1 MNAYKKTIL
10 ICIGIAV
17 ISASVAQEKKIYRWV
32 DKSGKVHIS
41 DQLPPDANDQ
51 ARKEYSA
58 STGTL
63 KKEVTRKLTAE
74 EQAVA
79 DKTAEEEA
87 YAIAQAETAKRLEQS
102 MMSVA
107 TEQELQRSFDE
118 RTDLLKQTIN
128 SLKVSI
134 QSRRAIVISTLN
146 DLSDQE
152 LNGKALNADKLKAIQ
167 KDHEI
172 IDKQVAQLARLTENY
187 NSLQKELA
195 LILDRY
201 RELKGAGQN
210 TAAESPSLATDQ
222 SPEAVKQ

>member
-10 ICIGIAV
+10 VCIGIAV
-17 ISASVAQEKKIYRWV
+17 MSASVAQEKKIYRWV

-79 DKTAEEEA
+79 DKIAEEEA
-87 YAIAQAETAKRLEQS
+87 YAMAQAETAKRIEQS
-102 MMSVA
+102 MMSIA

-118 RTDLLKQTIN
+118 RTDLLKQTIL

-152 LNGKALNADKLKAIQ
+152 LNGKALNTDKMKAIQ

-195 LILDRY
+195 LILGRY

-222 SPEAVKQ
+222 SQEAVKQ

>member
-1 MNAYKKTIL
+1 MNAYKKIIL
-10 ICIGIAV
+10 VCIGLAV
-17 ISASVAQEKKIYRWV
+17 FSASVAQEKKIYRWV

-74 EQAVA
+74 EQAAA
-79 DKTAEEEA
+79 DKLAEEEA
-87 YAIAQAETAKRLEQS
+87 YAIAQAETAKRIEQS
-102 MMSVA
+102 MMSIA

-118 RTDLLKQTIN
+118 RTDLLKQTIV

-134 QSRRAIVISTLN
+134 QSRRAIVISALN
-146 DLSDQE
+146 DLADQE
-152 LNGKALNADKLKAIQ
+152 LNGKALNADKMKALQ

-172 IDKQVAQLARLTENY
+172 IEKQVAQLARLTSNF
-187 NSLQKELA
+187 NTLQNELA
-195 LILDRY
+195 LILDKY

-210 TAAESPSLATDQ
+210 AATEPASIATDK